1 MDDVLALLV
10 PVGAHS
16 ALEPVSRDKVRA
28 CVVAAYP
35 AGVLAL
41 EAAARRGR
49 ARDGV
54 VRLTAVRRV
63 VRARRF
69 AAGFYSHRRRR
80 RDR

>member
-1 MDDVLALLV
+1 MEEVLVLV

-16 ALEPVSRDKVRA
+16 ALEAVSRDEVRA

-35 AGVLAL
+35 AGALAL
-41 EAAARRGR
+41 QVAARQGR
-49 ARDGV
+49 ARDRV

-69 AAGFYSHRRRR
+69 TAGFYSHRRRR
-80 RDR
+80 RNR